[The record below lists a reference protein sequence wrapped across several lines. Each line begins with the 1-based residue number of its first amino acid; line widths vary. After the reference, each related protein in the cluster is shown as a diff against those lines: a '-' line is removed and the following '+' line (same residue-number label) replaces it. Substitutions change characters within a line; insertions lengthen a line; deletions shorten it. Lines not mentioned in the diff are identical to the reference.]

1 MPYTMRTYAQEV
13 LQRLDRYDVAK
24 HVDFG
29 MLETVINLARLDVQ
43 MATLQAVPERYSRLH
58 RPPNVPVFS
67 AVDSARLREVDAAT
81 GTLRTTV
88 NRVGVVNLPEDFI
101 VEVAVGYDYYENLW
115 PARGVSKRDLYTT
128 LTKSFT
134 KPTERNPIY
143 CIEKL
148 IGNTATNL
156 LFCAGGTLPTV
167 GGKIEIWYLAK
178 LPWLQI
184 STSAGTSDVEVRIGY
199 DLQELV
205 ILISCLRI
213 METISGADARN
224 LIRQDVEMALS
235 AIERQYEG
243 QIDRSRLLVEA
254 RESTIPSQPIIDA
267 NATRM

>member
-1 MPYTMRTYAQEV
+1 MPYTMRQYAQEV

-58 RPPNVPVFS
+58 RPASPPTFVPT
-67 AVDSARLREVDAAT
+67 DSARMQEVDSAT
-81 GTLRTTV
+81 GTLRNIV
-88 NRVGVVNLPEDFI
+88 NRVGVVTLPEDFI
-101 VEVAVGYDYYENLW
+101 VEVAVGYNLNENLW

-134 KPTERNPIY
+134 KPTPRNPIY
-143 CIEKL
+143 CIEKRVTDT
-148 IGNTATNL
+148 GTRL
-156 LFCAGGTLPTV
+156 LFCAGETLPYTGSLV
-167 GGKIEIWYLAK
+167 EIWYLAK

-184 STSAGTSDVEVRIGY
+184 SNAAGTTDAEVRIGY

-213 METISGADARN
+213 METISGPDARG

-235 AIERQYEG
+235 AVERQYEG

-254 RESTIPSQPIIDA
+254 RESTIPSKPIIDA